1 MLAPAD
7 GFTWWHHWHIR
18 WVEGKGEKLS
28 LATRL
33 PSQWPPFKTTLCVE
47 AWKHCII
54 STLVSVTLLDIFKET
69 QTSPAVSADT
79 RAGSLTTTGSF
90 PFSEVFLVP
99 KPSKV
104 IRTFIMDFTLRD
116 RYVTVV
122 MQASCY
128 WSQLEDDEKLQ
139 KPQVKCESFTL
150 KYTDRVK

>member
-1 MLAPAD
+1 M
-7 GFTWWHHWHIR
+7 
-18 WVEGKGEKLS
+18 
-28 LATRL
+28 
-33 PSQWPPFKTTLCVE
+33 
-47 AWKHCII
+47 
-54 STLVSVTLLDIFKET
+54 SVTLLDIFKET

-128 WSQLEDDEKLQ
+128 
-139 KPQVKCESFTL
+139 
-150 KYTDRVK
+150 